1 MIIFFS
7 RCCSHGFFIRILF
20 THFSFVIEPNS
31 LSSNGHQG
39 VFERC
44 WFLDHEWGICFSSTT
59 KIPNYPLSSTTS
71 WEDVQT
77 KRSSWTKTVVLG
89 VAHALLC
96 VHWTCSHSNNA
107 SLWSTSPCVPIV
119 SSASHRAQLKHS
131 FLFRGDG
138 VNIALIGSNV
148 ASMLLA
154 HQLANDHNV
163 VLLEQE
169 AEVGMPVRHP
179 GCVGDIELLTR
190 YIPAS
195 HQHVLQL
202 QHNPSIDA
210 FGCRWEWV
218 SKLLMIEL
226 TQLGI
231 RVRTRTRV
239 VEATR
244 SDDNIRLALVSS
256 LGDEVLHVDV
266 VIDMRY
272 GTEGPGTS
280 RHKFD
285 EQCCT
290 TWQRPPMANAE
301 GMVVLTEDLATPPS
315 ADLIIHRADGT
326 SEIWWKFLTSW
337 MPKRGALER
346 MKGPL
351 PDDVSFWSFEGS
363 HNLACRVR
371 DSVVSGCI

>member
-1 MIIFFS
+1 M
-7 RCCSHGFFIRILF
+7 
-20 THFSFVIEPNS
+20 VIKGC
-31 LSSNGHQG
+31 SNGV
-39 VFERC
+39 VF
-44 WFLDHEWGICFSSTT
+44 FDHEQTICFFSTT

-77 KRSSWTKTVVLG
+77 KRSLWTKTGVLAA
-89 VAHALLC
+89 VHASPC
-96 VHWTCSHSNNA
+96 VHWTYLRSSNA
-107 SLWSTSPCVPIV
+107 SLWLTNPCVRIV
-119 SSASHRAQLKHS
+119 SSAFHRVRLKHS
-131 FLFRGDG
+131 FLSQGDD
-138 VNIALIGSNV
+138 VNIALVGSNV
-148 ASMLLA
+148 ASMILA
-154 HQLANDHNV
+154 HQLAIDHNI

-210 FGCRWEWV
+210 FGCRWEWI

-226 TQLGI
+226 TQLGV

-239 VEATR
+239 VEAIR
-244 SDDNIRLALVSS
+244 SSDNIRLGLVSS
-256 LGDEVLHVDV
+256 LGDEVLHVDAV
-266 VIDMRY
+266 VDMRY

-280 RHKFD
+280 RHMFD
-285 EQCCT
+285 ERCCT
-290 TWQRPPMANAE
+290 PWQRPTMANAN
-301 GMVVLTEDLATPPS
+301 GMVVLTEDLVTPPP
-315 ADLIIHRADGT
+315 ADLIVHRADGT
-326 SEIWWKFLTSW
+326 SEIWWKLFGSW

-351 PDDVSFWSFEGS
+351 PDDVSLWSFDGS
-363 HNLACRVR
+363 HNIACRVR
-371 DSVVSGCI
+371 DSVVFERI